1 MDLDNSGGGMKTVAD
16 TDLTEEKADGAVSVT
31 IGLIYIKDYR
41 QEVNLR
47 TKSYVIVGRDFVI
60 RGLPHK

>member
-1 MDLDNSGGGMKTVAD
+1 MKTVAD